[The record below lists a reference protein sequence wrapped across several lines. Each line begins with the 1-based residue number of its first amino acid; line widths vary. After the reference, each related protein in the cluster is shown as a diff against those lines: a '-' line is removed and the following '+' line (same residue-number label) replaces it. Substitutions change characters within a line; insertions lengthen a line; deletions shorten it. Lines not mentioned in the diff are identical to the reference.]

1 MEAQPTEQ
9 YLGCEQC
16 ETKVGTQGLAGLGQ
30 ADMLKDAG
38 VSHLMGFLIQAGQVS
53 EVDADTTAADA
64 QLQQH

>member
-1 MEAQPTEQ
+1 M
-9 YLGCEQC
+9 
-16 ETKVGTQGLAGLGQ
+16 GTQGLAGLGQ

-38 VSHLMGFLIQAGQVS
+38 VSHLMGFLIRAGQVS